1 MKTLTRTIFNGI
13 SQNFYRNEKLSLYFL
28 SPLKAGFF
36 GFSTIM
42 IILFIC
48 DIFSSVLGIGS
59 IALNG
64 IDIVLAGVGFV
75 LKFGEHLL
83 KNFGG

>member
-1 MKTLTRTIFNGI
+1 MKTLTRIIFGGI
-13 SQNFYRNEKLSLYFL
+13 SKKAYNYEKLNLYLFR
-28 SPLKAGFF
+28 PLKGGVF

-42 IILFIC
+42 IILFVC
-48 DIFSSVLGIGS
+48 DIFSSLLGFGNIT
-59 IALNG
+59 LNT

-75 LKFGEHLL
+75 LKFSEDLL